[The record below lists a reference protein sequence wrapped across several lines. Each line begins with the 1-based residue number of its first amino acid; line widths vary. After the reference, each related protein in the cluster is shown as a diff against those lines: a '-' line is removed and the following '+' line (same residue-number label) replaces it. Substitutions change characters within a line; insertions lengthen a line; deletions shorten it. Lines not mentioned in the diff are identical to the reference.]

1 MISKSVYN
9 RFMIQICFMQTGLK
23 MKCCRL
29 MTSLMTVIGTQL
41 LAGYANADRIIQRP
55 TGDFFIVS
63 NKEAAQVFD
72 RNNFGFFVLP
82 PSPGTPVDNRIHSP
96 KKYKSKAAIKT
107 LKNTSIQ
114 CVPVKCPVSPVKPVT
129 TIEPAESIFLR
140 LEKMK

>member
-1 MISKSVYN
+1 
-9 RFMIQICFMQTGLK
+9 
-23 MKCCRL
+23 

-82 PSPGTPVDNRIHSP
+82 PSPDTPVDNRIHSP

-114 CVPVKCPVSPVKPVT
+114 CVPVKCPVKPVT